1 MWTVECGVELGAARE
16 SRDGV
21 HGQMEID
28 GNRHI
33 CGQPNTCASAALLAP
48 ASFSVSADAE
58 RRVHAQYEH
67 PNEQPAVF
75 EH

>member
-1 MWTVECGVELGAARE
+1 MWTVESRVEELGAARE

-48 ASFSVSADAE
+48 ASFSVSADVE
-58 RRVHAQYEH
+58 RVPRPRAM
-67 PNEQPAVF
+67 
-75 EH
+75 